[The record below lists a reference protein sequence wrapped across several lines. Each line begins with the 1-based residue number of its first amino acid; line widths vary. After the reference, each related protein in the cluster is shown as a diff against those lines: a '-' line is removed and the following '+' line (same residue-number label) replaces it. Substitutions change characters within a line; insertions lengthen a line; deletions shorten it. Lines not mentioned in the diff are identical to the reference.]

1 MSGNLDTGFLDIAMN
16 KTDKFLALRVLAV
29 GKTRDQKTFKDPK
42 SKYLRL
48 LQARVVSIAYFLFAY
63 SPQPPPILTL

>member
-1 MSGNLDTGFLDIAMN
+1 MSGNLDTGFLDMAVN

-29 GKTRDQKTFKDPK
+29 GQTRDQKTFYKDPK

-48 LQARVVSIAYFLFAY
+48 L
-63 SPQPPPILTL
+63 